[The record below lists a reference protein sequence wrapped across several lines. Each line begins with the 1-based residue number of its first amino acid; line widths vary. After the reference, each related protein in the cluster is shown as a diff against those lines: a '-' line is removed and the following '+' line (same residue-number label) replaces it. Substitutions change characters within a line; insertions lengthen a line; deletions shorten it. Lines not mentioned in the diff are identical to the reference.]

1 MTEERTIY
9 ASETIKV
16 AGVPVL
22 VDLWSGDIVGTLNDL
37 YRFKEDNG
45 RSIDEL
51 VKREF
56 NAKFK
61 R

>member
-16 AGVPVL
+16 AGSPAL
-22 VDLWSGDIVGTLNDL
+22 IDLWSGDIVGTLNDL
-37 YRFKEDNG
+37 YRFKVIMD
-45 RSIDEL
+45 RSIEEL